1 MTPPE
6 LGEKAFHRYPDQ
18 ETVSK
23 SLPGKRHGPH
33 LTTRECLPGLLTLEK
48 IHHRFEGEKT
58 KVKIQGKKIRRII

>member
-23 SLPGKRHGPH
+23 SLPGKM
-33 LTTRECLPGLLTLEK
+33 TRPSSDNK
-48 IHHRFEGEKT
+48 RMPAWPSYP
-58 KVKIQGKKIRRII
+58 